1 MRPAAVSAAAFST
14 LIFDQM
20 LRARRG
26 VKRWRKCWSSKPFFW
41 PSIQPQHSAISTAS
55 G

>member
-1 MRPAAVSAAAFST
+1 MSVAALAT

-26 VKRWRKCWSSKPFFW
+26 VKRCRKCWSSSPFFW

>member
-1 MRPAAVSAAAFST
+1 MSAATLST
-14 LIFDQM
+14 LVLDQM

-26 VKRWRKCWSSKPFFW
+26 VKRWRKCWSSRPFFW
-41 PSIQPQHSAISTAS
+41 PSIQPQQSAISTAS